1 MPPTGP
7 RRLLVSNNFPA
18 VNFRPA
24 TQRAID
30 TTIPLGGKLRG
41 LPTITPTNNLHQ
53 QAMNKVK
60 LTEFVQKELG
70 STKADAERAVNAV
83 VEGLKSHLKKSRV
96 MQLVGFGTFK
106 VVNRKARM
114 GVNPKTGER
123 IKIKASKG
131 VKFAAGK
138 DLKGKL

>member
-1 MPPTGP
+1 
-7 RRLLVSNNFPA
+7 
-18 VNFRPA
+18 
-24 TQRAID
+24 
-30 TTIPLGGKLRG
+30 
-41 LPTITPTNNLHQ
+41 
-53 QAMNKVK
+53 MNKIK
-60 LTEFVQKELG
+60 LIESVQKELS

-83 VEGLKSHLKKSRV
+83 IQGIKSHLKKSKA

-131 VKFAAGK
+131 VKFGAGK
-138 DLKGKL
+138 DLKSKL

>member
-1 MPPTGP
+1 
-7 RRLLVSNNFPA
+7 
-18 VNFRPA
+18 
-24 TQRAID
+24 
-30 TTIPLGGKLRG
+30 
-41 LPTITPTNNLHQ
+41 
-53 QAMNKVK
+53 MNKVK

>member
-1 MPPTGP
+1 
-7 RRLLVSNNFPA
+7 
-18 VNFRPA
+18 
-24 TQRAID
+24 
-30 TTIPLGGKLRG
+30 
-41 LPTITPTNNLHQ
+41 
-53 QAMNKVK
+53 MNKVK

-83 VEGLKSHLKKSRV
+83 VEGLKSHLRKSRV

>member
-1 MPPTGP
+1 
-7 RRLLVSNNFPA
+7 
-18 VNFRPA
+18 
-24 TQRAID
+24 
-30 TTIPLGGKLRG
+30 
-41 LPTITPTNNLHQ
+41 
-53 QAMNKVK
+53 MNKVK
-60 LTEFVQKELG
+60 LTEFVQKELD

-83 VEGLKSHLKKSRV
+83 VEGIKSHLKKSRV

-106 VVNRKARM
+106 VVHRKPRM

-138 DLKGKL
+138 DLKAKL

>member
-1 MPPTGP
+1 
-7 RRLLVSNNFPA
+7 VSNFFPA
-18 VNFRPA
+18 VNFRWA

-30 TTIPLGGKLRG
+30 TTIPLGEKLRG
-41 LPTITPTNNLHQ
+41 PRTATPTNHPHQ